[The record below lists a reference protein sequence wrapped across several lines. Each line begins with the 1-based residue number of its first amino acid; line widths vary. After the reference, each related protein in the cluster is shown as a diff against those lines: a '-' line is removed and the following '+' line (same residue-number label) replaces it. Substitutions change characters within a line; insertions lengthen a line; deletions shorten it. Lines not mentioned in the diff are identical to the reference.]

1 MLAEIKAPPLT
12 VLKRRS
18 FLDPGNV
25 VAVGAENAYVTA
37 NTTEHRPIYNSFAPD
52 RFGESTL
59 PGRFDL
65 PGNERFEPNNTFD
78 FSPF

>member
-1 MLAEIKAPPLT
+1 M
-12 VLKRRS
+12 
-18 FLDPGNV
+18 
-25 VAVGAENAYVTA
+25 AVGAENAYLTT